1 MSGIYCGN
9 DVFCKSDLLAVAD
22 EFNEPVSSICIHDK
36 VVFETRDTVEQQFD
50 SEQRPVAVVF
60 ASMRIDNLL
69 LDDSCSWHREE

>member
-22 EFNEPVSSICIHDK
+22 EFNEPVSSICINDK

-50 SEQRPVAVVF
+50 SEQRPVAVVS
-60 ASMRIDNLL
+60 ASVRIDNLL
-69 LDDSCSWHREE
+69 LDDPCSWHRKE